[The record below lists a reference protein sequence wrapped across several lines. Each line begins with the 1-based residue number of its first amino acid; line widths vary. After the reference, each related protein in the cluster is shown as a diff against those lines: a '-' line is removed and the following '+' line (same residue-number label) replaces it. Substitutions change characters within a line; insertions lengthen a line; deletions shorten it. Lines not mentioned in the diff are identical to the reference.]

1 MGIFIINSLDINE
14 NDENKNEEANKNDIL
29 ENEKIKII
37 ERKTLLVN
45 KNRDCWIWY
54 NNKIYYIDEIKS
66 LIFILLIK
74 YIFSLI
80 HHL

>member
-14 NDENKNEEANKNDIL
+14 NDENKNEETNKNDLL

-45 KNRDCWIWY
+45 K
-54 NNKIYYIDEIKS
+54 KEIVGYGET
-66 LIFILLIK
+66 IK
-74 YIFSLI
+74 
-80 HHL
+80 